1 MGYQGVWVIKEAIQW
16 LQAVW
21 DIGNTMGY
29 EGVWVILGMCYKG
42 VYCSSTV
49 ARDTSMT
56 HASQPAS
63 LQVRSQVVFP
73 PGASRNQGGSEKI
86 IYSP

>member
-21 DIGNTMGY
+21 DIRNTMGY

-42 VYCSSTV
+42 VYCTII
-49 ARDTSMT
+49 
-56 HASQPAS
+56 H
-63 LQVRSQVVFP
+63 VRLECLIV
-73 PGASRNQGGSEKI
+73 GYTDRK
-86 IYSP
+86 

>member
-21 DIGNTMGY
+21 DIGNAMGY

-42 VYCSSTV
+42 VYCSE
-49 ARDTSMT
+49 
-56 HASQPAS
+56 
-63 LQVRSQVVFP
+63 
-73 PGASRNQGGSEKI
+73 GSRLRLSDSEKFD
-86 IYSP
+86 SHGP

>member
-21 DIGNTMGY
+21 DIGNAMGY

-42 VYCSSTV
+42 VYCNV
-49 ARDTSMT
+49 IC
-56 HASQPAS
+56 H
-63 LQVRSQVVFP
+63 
-73 PGASRNQGGSEKI
+73 
-86 IYSP
+86 